1 MFMRTIVQFRNRTI
15 LQGESMDEKR
25 LVVLR
30 NCGDEI
36 QAELVRGMLESG
48 GIPSMLRRRLNPL
61 TSPYGELFGGVD
73 VLVQPEDMPGA
84 LEILEAHGA

>member
-1 MFMRTIVQFRNRTI
+1 
-15 LQGESMDEKR
+15 MDNDH

-36 QAELVRGMLESG
+36 QAELVRGILESE
-48 GIPSMLRRRLNPL
+48 GIPSMMRRLLNPL

-73 VLVQPEDMPGA
+73 VLVLPEDRARAM
-84 LEILEAHGA
+84 EVLEARNA

>member
-1 MFMRTIVQFRNRTI
+1 
-15 LQGESMDEKR
+15 MDEER
-25 LVVLR
+25 LIVLR

-36 QAELVRGMLESG
+36 QAELVRGILNSE
-48 GIPSMLRRRLNPL
+48 GIPSMMRRLLNPL

-73 VLVQPEDMPGA
+73 VLVLPEDRPRA